1 MRAIDMPHR
10 PGESLSGQL
19 EHDPEKPAPD
29 SIRGGNRLSEKIM
42 LKRNESA
49 MTMRRKVIPA
59 RSIGDRRSSIRE
71 ERMNAPVT
79 VLKSPQPESVASALV
94 SEELARFVGAFAT
107 AAIPA
112 AVTARAKHLILDAV
126 GIALASTSYD
136 FAHRA
141 MTAIAGL
148 AGAGDFPVIGLPAR
162 LPLRDAALIN
172 GILVHGLDFDDTHSG
187 GVIHATSSVLPTVLA
202 VGAQQHAS
210 GREMLAAYVL
220 GVEVAARLGAVAKG
234 AFHQVGFHPT
244 GLIGAFACALAA
256 GRLMGLNEKQL
267 VMAQGLTLSAGSG
280 SLEFLEDGAWNKRF
294 HPGWAAVSGITAAAL
309 ARQGFVGAKRA
320 YEGRFGLYASHLQS
334 HFDPANLA
342 LATAGLGEVWEL
354 QQVAVKPY
362 PACHFVHA
370 CVDAAVTLT
379 REHKLDAKEIEQ
391 VRALVPAEVVKTVCE
406 PAANKRRP
414 ANSYDAQFSIPYTVA
429 AGLRRGQFT
438 LDELEDDALGD
449 PDILALADRVQYE
462 IDPATTFP
470 RHYTGEVIVNLR
482 GGRTLRHREAVNR
495 GNGERPLSE
504 ADIIEKFRSNA
515 ARAVSRDKAHAVETL
530 LLSLDQAADAG
541 GLADRLAGA

>member
-1 MRAIDMPHR
+1 M
-10 PGESLSGQL
+10 
-19 EHDPEKPAPD
+19 
-29 SIRGGNRLSEKIM
+29 IRKSGNRFSEKIM
-42 LKRNESA
+42 LKRNC
-49 MTMRRKVIPA
+49 
-59 RSIGDRRSSIRE
+59 DRRSPIRE

-79 VLKSPQPESVASALV
+79 VLKAPQPGSVPSALV

-148 AGAGDFPVIGLPAR
+148 AGAGDFPVIGMPAR
-162 LPLRDAALIN
+162 LPLRDAALVN

-342 LATAGLGEVWEL
+342 LATAGLGKLWEL
-354 QQVAVKPY
+354 QQVAVKPF

-391 VRALVPAEVVKTVCE
+391 VRALA
-406 PAANKRRP
+406 RR
-414 ANSYDAQFSIPYTVA
+414 
-429 AGLRRGQFT
+429 
-438 LDELEDDALGD
+438 
-449 PDILALADRVQYE
+449 
-462 IDPATTFP
+462 
-470 RHYTGEVIVNLR
+470 
-482 GGRTLRHREAVNR
+482 
-495 GNGERPLSE
+495 
-504 ADIIEKFRSNA
+504 KW
-515 ARAVSRDKAHAVETL
+515 
-530 LLSLDQAADAG
+530 
-541 GLADRLAGA
+541 